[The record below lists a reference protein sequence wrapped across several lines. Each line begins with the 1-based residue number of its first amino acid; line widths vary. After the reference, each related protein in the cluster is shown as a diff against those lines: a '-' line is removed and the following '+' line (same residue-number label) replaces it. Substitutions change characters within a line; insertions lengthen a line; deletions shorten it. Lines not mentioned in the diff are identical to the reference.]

1 VFKLLSGFQRH
12 FLIVFI
18 LCCSCT
24 SSFAQVSHKFRGVSL
39 SLYDQ
44 KIGNTDLDKD
54 YLYRS
59 MAISISQKQRLFSL
73 PIIAITAELQT
84 QLGVTNVSEQRNSG
98 VQIKGIETAILVGL
112 NLELSLLPKYWWIYV
127 GGSIGPQFISNTPQ
141 RQNDGFVFSDS
152 VYAGSR
158 IKAGIRSQ
166 LDLKAGFRHQSN
178 AGISQPNGGINSLFI
193 SVGVLSLIK
202 R

>member
-1 VFKLLSGFQRH
+1 MFKFLSGFQRH

-18 LCCSCT
+18 LCCSST

-98 VQIKGIETAILVGL
+98 VQLKGIETAILVGL
-112 NLELSLLPKYWWIYV
+112 TWNFLFCPSIVGYMLEGALDHSLYPIHLRDRMMV
-127 GGSIGPQFISNTPQ
+127 
-141 RQNDGFVFSDS
+141 
-152 VYAGSR
+152 
-158 IKAGIRSQ
+158 
-166 LDLKAGFRHQSN
+166 
-178 AGISQPNGGINSLFI
+178 LF
-193 SVGVLSLIK
+193 SLIAFMQEVV
-202 R
+202 